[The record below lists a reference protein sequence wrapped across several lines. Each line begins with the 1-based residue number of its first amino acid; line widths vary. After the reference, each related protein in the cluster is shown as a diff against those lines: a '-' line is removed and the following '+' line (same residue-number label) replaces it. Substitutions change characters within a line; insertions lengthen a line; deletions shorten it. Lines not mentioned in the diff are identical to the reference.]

1 MSIIE
6 KGLSVL
12 RNKAWSAGLGNRR
25 GYPVTYYRDAIARR
39 LRALQRD
46 RRRELVIRAA
56 AKFE

>member
-1 MSIIE
+1 MNTLE

-12 RNKAWSAGLGNRR
+12 RNKAWGAGLANRR
-25 GYPVTYYRDAIARR
+25 GRPVTYYRDAIARR
-39 LRALQRD
+39 LRALPRD